1 MTGSCGCFSLCRSLY
16 FQPLLQHLTGH
27 LLVLVKR
34 VGVDVQR
41 SGRLAVAQEARHGG
55 HVSSAGDQEAGVGVP
70 QGVDIQRSRQAMLL
84 QDQLEPPGEGGG
96 RHGEPVS
103 MTAEDVVSVLQFP
116 PIIRL
121 RLPGALPLELPQQGL
136 HLQREVDIPIPG
148 GGFRL
153 LDDDVLAGD
162 LYRIF
167 STRTNT
173 VRKHH
178 QRGKISDELRQAALK
193 LAEEH
198 RDRALLDNDYAS
210 YTYAQDMEQE
220 HLYDEARKRLE

>member
-1 MTGSCGCFSLCRSLY
+1 
-16 FQPLLQHLTGH
+16 
-27 LLVLVKR
+27 
-34 VGVDVQR
+34 
-41 SGRLAVAQEARHGG
+41 
-55 HVSSAGDQEAGVGVP
+55 
-70 QGVDIQRSRQAMLL
+70 
-84 QDQLEPPGEGGG
+84 
-96 RHGEPVS
+96 
-103 MTAEDVVSVLQFP
+103 MTAEDVVRILQFP
-116 PIIRL
+116 PIVGL
-121 RLPGALPLELPQQGL
+121 GLPDAFPRELPQQGL
-136 HLQREVDIPIPG
+136 HLQGEVHVPVPG
-148 GGFRL
+148 CGLCL

>member
-1 MTGSCGCFSLCRSLY
+1 
-16 FQPLLQHLTGH
+16 
-27 LLVLVKR
+27 
-34 VGVDVQR
+34 
-41 SGRLAVAQEARHGG
+41 
-55 HVSSAGDQEAGVGVP
+55 
-70 QGVDIQRSRQAMLL
+70 
-84 QDQLEPPGEGGG
+84 
-96 RHGEPVS
+96 